1 MSKDPWRDDTNGRK
15 DREVVVRQVG
25 VGDLECV
32 VVVVD
37 SFLHKTHLVFCFFSL
52 EERRLLCRFRS
63 CESFARPALYGAMLP
78 GVVQQD
84 QLCYNKLSAR
94 TVTVS
99 RRVVS
104 FGK

>member
-37 SFLHKTHLVFCFFSL
+37 SFLHKTHLLFFFFHLKSVVYFAASEVVRALLDRRYTVQCFQVLSNRINCVTTSFQQEQSQSQ
-52 EERRLLCRFRS
+52 EES
-63 CESFARPALYGAMLP
+63 
-78 GVVQQD
+78 
-84 QLCYNKLSAR
+84 
-94 TVTVS
+94 
-99 RRVVS
+99 
-104 FGK
+104 

>member
-37 SFLHKTHLVFCFFSL
+37 SFLHKTHLVFLFF
-52 EERRLLCRFRS
+52 F
-63 CESFARPALYGAMLP
+63 
-78 GVVQQD
+78 
-84 QLCYNKLSAR
+84 
-94 TVTVS
+94 T
-99 RRVVS
+99 
-104 FGK
+104 